1 MPSYKRVFAMLA
13 KGGASQQD
21 IAAICGCSKRDVSS
35 AARYARESGTPA
47 EELALMSEDE
57 IRERAFPRKRRAKNP
72 DYLQPDMEAFV
83 ERKARNTKLTVKQF
97 WYEYCGQ
104 AEEKRL
110 RPYSY
115 PAFCDMFADTACRA
129 GVAATLRHEPGE
141 KVFVDYAGDVGWVT
155 DKLTGHRTKVWVL
168 VFCLPASCRIYAE
181 GSADM
186 TERSWLAGHA
196 HAFDFYGGVPR
207 MLVPDNCATATDRT
221 SVPVTLV
228 NKTYREFADHYG
240 CAVVPARVR
249 KPRDKGLA
257 ESSVD
262 LVEKWAIAPSN
273 EMTFYTLGE
282 FNEFLWERV
291 DWVNARPFSERE
303 GSRDSDFESRE
314 AAALMP
320 LPEQRFELCEWRR
333 AKVAPNYHVR
343 VDYQY
348 YSVDHSL
355 IGRTVDVRL
364 GDRTVRVMLDG
375 AVVAE
380 HPRLVGRRGQYSTIP
395 EHMPE
400 AHRALPD
407 PWSADRFTSWADRIG
422 PATGEAIRRVLA
434 SRPMVEQ
441 AFVPCRNV
449 LGLSKQYGSEY
460 LERACER
467 VVATPAT
474 PSYTGLKN
482 TILAIRE
489 ADARSR
495 ANVPAPAAGGAEVVD
510 RAKGAGRVNG
520 ADAYRRTRG
529 GDA

>member
-1 MPSYKRVFAMLA
+1 MPNYKKVFAMLA
-13 KGGASQQD
+13 RGGVSQQD

-35 AARYARESGTPA
+35 AARYVRESGTPA
-47 EELALMSEDE
+47 EKMALMSEEE
-57 IRERAFPRKRRAKNP
+57 IRERAFPRKRRAKDP
-72 DYLQPDMEAFV
+72 DYLQPDMETLV
-83 ERKARNTKLTVKQF
+83 ERKLRNTKLTVKQF
-97 WYEYCGQ
+97 WYEHCRQ
-104 AEEKRL
+104 AAEAQMK
-110 RPYSY
+110 PYSY
-115 PAFCDMFADTACRA
+115 PMFCEMFAAVASKA

-141 KVFVDYAGDVGWVT
+141 KVFIDYAGDVGWVT
-155 DKLTGHRTKVWVL
+155 DKLTGHRAKVWVL

-181 GSADM
+181 GFTDM

-196 HAFDFYGGVPR
+196 HALEFYGGVPR

-221 SVPVTLV
+221 PVPVTLV

-273 EMTFYTLGE
+273 EMTFYTLDE

-291 DWVNARPFSERE
+291 DWINARPFSERE

-314 AAALMP
+314 APALMP
-320 LPEQRFELCEWRR
+320 LPGERFEMCEWRR

-348 YSVDHSL
+348 YSVDHGL
-355 IGRTVDVRL
+355 IGKTVDVRL
-364 GDRTVRVMLDG
+364 GDRTVRIMLDG
-375 AVVAE
+375 EVVAE
-380 HPRLVGRRGQYSTIP
+380 HPRLVGRRGQYSTKP
-395 EHMPE
+395 GHMPE

-407 PWSADRFTSWADRIG
+407 PWSAERFTSWADRIG

-441 AFVPCRNV
+441 AFVPCRNI
-449 LGLSKQYGSEY
+449 LGLSKQYGPEY

-482 TILAIRE
+482 TILAVRE
-489 ADARSR
+489 ADAKSR
-495 ANVPAPAAGGAEVVD
+495 ANGPVPVVDGTGVVD
-510 RAKGAGRVNG
+510 RAGGAGRVNG
-520 ADAYRRTRG
+520 ADAYRRARG